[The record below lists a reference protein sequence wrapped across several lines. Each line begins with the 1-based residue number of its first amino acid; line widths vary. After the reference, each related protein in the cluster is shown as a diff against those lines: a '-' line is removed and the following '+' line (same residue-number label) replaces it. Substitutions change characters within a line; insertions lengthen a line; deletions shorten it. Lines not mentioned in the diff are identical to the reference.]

1 MESIQDSVQ
10 CFLYKMKEV
19 GYSKASIDVASAALN
34 NLIQSHLNKNEVSL
48 NYDIAETHIRSID
61 GIMAQDELGKWKM
74 SKNIWFIKKYLVFI
88 ESGEINADHFTDPL
102 FPLENELASV
112 IQRYVEETA
121 VNNKQ
126 KKSRIWAPKRYAKW
140 LSNHGIHSFS
150 DIKVSDLRLFIIE
163 DTHNL
168 KSKTIPNFRSELR
181 RFHIWLYKKGFIPDT
196 YENLFDFRIAIE
208 NKIHPAVLPD
218 DVAKILEQIDRKTA
232 IGKRDYAMMPC
243 GIVLGLRGC
252 DLIRL
257 KRTDVD
263 WYKGELRICQHK
275 TSKPLALP
283 LTTDIA
289 EAMKDY
295 ILHGRPECDEANVF
309 LRHNT
314 PIGILKSGSI
324 SGQIFNYYKKKAG
337 LEFVGS
343 YYAVRRAVGKN
354 LVVAGTPVT
363 DVAQVLGH
371 TDIANTKQYIS
382 LDTEHLKICSLGF
395 EGIRPRRWSS

>member
-1 MESIQDSVQ
+1 MD
-10 CFLYKMKEV
+10 KDEV
-19 GYSKASIDVASAALN
+19 G
-34 NLIQSHLNKNEVSL
+34 
-48 NYDIAETHIRSID
+48 R
-61 GIMAQDELGKWKM
+61 WKM
-74 SKNIWFIKKYLVFI
+74 SKNIWFIKKYLVFV

-102 FPLENELASV
+102 FPLEDGLASI
-112 IQRYVEETA
+112 IQRYVEETT

-168 KSKTIPNFRSELR
+168 KSKTIPNLRSELR
-181 RFHIWLYKKGFIPDT
+181 CFHIQLYNQGVISDT
-196 YENLFDFRIAIE
+196 YESLFDFRVAIE
-208 NKIHPAVLPD
+208 NKIHPAILPD
-218 DVAKILEQIDRKTA
+218 DVAKVLEQIDRSTA
-232 IGKRDYAMMPC
+232 IGKRDYAMMLC

-295 ILHGRPECDEANVF
+295 IFNGRPECDEPNVF

-324 SGQIFNYYKKKAG
+324 AGQIFNYYKKKAS
-337 LEFVGS
+337 LDFVGS
-343 YYAVRRAVGKN
+343 YYSVRRAVGKN

-363 DVAQVLGH
+363 NVAQVLGH

-395 EGIRPRRWSS
+395 DGIKPKRWSS